1 MLVYKYS
8 EETGEYLNSVL
19 LQKNPK
25 HSDQYLL
32 PPKNTLSNKPPT
44 PSKNQAVVVNES
56 NSGWDLVPD
65 FRNKEYYLPDGT
77 YHKIENLRETPPED
91 ALDEPPPPSLEI
103 LATQK
108 LHSINTQADA
118 LLEPITSQ
126 YPRSEVLSWDKQE
139 IEARRWQAWSDTDQ
153 SEPEP
158 PTHYIDN
165 ILVTRTN
172 VDKPELVRRIITKAD
187 AYTTTGQV
195 TGIRH
200 NLEQQVE
207 DILADDT
214 LTDDEKRAAIEA
226 IDEEKAY
233 SVVKLS

>member
-1 MLVYKYS
+1 MGDLIIRYYDPISNTEITPYVHDISGATTIDDMPEESKRFFHQKAKYGYIWTCLNGKWP
-8 EETGEYLNSVL
+8 EEVPIER
-19 LQKNPK
+19 
-25 HSDQYLL
+25 
-32 PPKNTLSNKPPT
+32 PPVTN
-44 PSKNQAVVVNES
+44 
-56 NSGWDLVPD
+56 
-65 FRNKEYYLPDGT
+65 
-77 YHKIENLRETPPED
+77 
-91 ALDEPPPPSLEI
+91 

-108 LHSINTQADA
+108 LQSINSQADA

-139 IEARRWQAWSDTDQ
+139 IEARRWQEWIDSDQ

-165 ILVTRTN
+165 ILVTRTD

-187 AYTTTGQV
+187 AYTTTGQI

-200 NLEQQVE
+200 NLEKQVE
-207 DILADDT
+207 DILADNT

-233 SVVKLS
+233 SVVKLD

>member
-1 MLVYKYS
+1 MGKYCYYSRS
-8 EETGEYLNSVL
+8 EKGFYLE
-19 LQKNPK
+19 
-25 HSDQYLL
+25 DQNKPNDAVRITANERDYLL
-32 PPKNTLSNKPPT
+32 EM
-44 PSKNQAVVVNES
+44 ES
-56 NSGWDLVPD
+56 AGKLLHKSFDDRGVTVP
-65 FRNKEYYLPDGT
+65 
-77 YHKIENLRETPPED
+77 I
-91 ALDEPPPPSLEI
+91 DEPLITLEK

-118 LLEPITSQ
+118 LLEPISNQ

-139 IEARRWQAWSDTDQ
+139 IEARRWQEWSDTDQ
-153 SEPEP
+153 GEPEP
-158 PTHYIDN
+158 PTLYIDN
-165 ILVTRTN
+165 ILITRTD

-187 AYTTTGQV
+187 AYTTTGQI

-200 NLEQQVE
+200 NLEKQVE

-233 SVVKLS
+233 SVVNL